1 MIVTRYYCPFFDIIS
16 VVLHCVSGTLS
27 AIFILVAQDCLP
39 VSVLLDVPD

>member
-1 MIVTRYYCPFFDIIS
+1 MIVFSYYCPFFDMIS
-16 VVLHCVSGTLS
+16 VVLHCVSRTLY